1 MVMERPSEKDSVMRD
16 LSEITV
22 NALKDLALARKD
34 LQENDLHMKE
44 MNKLANERVDEMSR
58 VNQQL
63 QTKISFVEN
72 IATIITSKNVIIRFE
87 DSGVGVPPGD
97 ELNIFDPMFTTKS
110 YGGGLGLTICK
121 MIIEQHGGKLLYSS
135 MPSIFSVSLPK
146 T

>member
-1 MVMERPSEKDSVMRD
+1 MVLDTPSEKDPVMRD

-22 NALKDLALARKD
+22 NALKDLALARQE

-72 IATIITSKNVIIRFE
+72 VASTIREKNDKLESDINLVKNEKNRYLQLNDKLKTDLGKVIKKE
-87 DSGVGVPPGD
+87 K
-97 ELNIFDPMFTTKS
+97 ELAVKQISLSEK
-110 YGGGLGLTICK
+110 LK
-121 MIIEQHGGKLLYSS
+121 HKQMILKEQKKYL
-135 MPSIFSVSLPK
+135 
-146 T
+146 